1 MNENIIVRLFGVIFF
16 LGGLVMFSIA
26 LTEYA
31 NATETVTEKELV
43 PCYDSQHNRMLG
55 QLCEEDSY
63 GDSYKAIFFNL
74 FLAALLLIASF
85 ELIFWEN
92 DHGVL

>member
-1 MNENIIVRLFGVIFF
+1 MNENIILRLLGV
-16 LGGLVMFSIA
+16 LVMFFMA

-63 GDSYKAIFFNL
+63 GDSYKAILINL